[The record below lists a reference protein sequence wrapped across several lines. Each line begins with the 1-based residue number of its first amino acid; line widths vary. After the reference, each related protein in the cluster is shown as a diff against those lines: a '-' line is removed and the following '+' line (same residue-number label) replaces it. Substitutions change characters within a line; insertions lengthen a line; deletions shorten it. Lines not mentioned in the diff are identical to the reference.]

1 MCLVLHVHISFA
13 SKKFVLQVFKEDYP
27 HISSIHNIIFFE
39 NLPSSMCVFCIFV
52 CMSVSHSLCV
62 YAKVPVEAL
71 ELEL

>member
-1 MCLVLHVHISFA
+1 MYTLVLPQKNLYCRFLRKTIHISLAF
-13 SKKFVLQVFKEDYP
+13 
-27 HISSIHNIIFFE
+27 IILFFFE